1 MKKNLAKTII
11 TITYILL
18 SIFITSYFLVISDN
32 NMNAKQGLPDF
43 TSTTLDFTGYDI
55 ESKYV
60 KQHMKGDYEFY
71 YNKFIVSDNI
81 DCAYDAIVSVPHHF
95 KQTKINGKTLSTSS
109 YASYKCYVKGLP
121 IGTKIW
127 FINNN
132 FVGSYQV
139 FINKE
144 LVLKYG
150 TLDKDKD
157 SKSNGGD
164 DYTKE
169 YTVENTDT
177 LEVVIEVA
185 RSSQGG
191 LTTPCRLVINT
202 LGRNPTIQYL
212 TNNIGFIIFG
222 IILGLLIFSFVINI
236 NITTR
241 DLKFTLFMIVITL
254 ISFFSIDVYWRFL
267 SFAKLYTYNL
277 IITINLILS
286 LLLSY
291 LLYNLLSSRNY
302 ISSKKYVY
310 YIFSINS
317 IIDIVLYIILRGTY
331 YQVIPLMM
339 TLINYIVI
347 TVLLVNNLKKDK
359 HIISLFILMTYIL
372 ILYYNL
378 TFFDLEN
385 IMLSG
390 LERTISYFII
400 PLIIIVI
407 ILYRTSVVRQ
417 TKKYINLLGTEKQ
430 SLILKSEAL
439 KHQIKPHY
447 IFNLLT
453 SIKEAYREDNTRGEE
468 MLERFSLELRN
479 NLNTKYDGL
488 IPLNDEINTILNYI
502 KLEELRLNKPI
513 NFLLDISLD
522 SILVPSISLEV
533 FVENAVKHSC
543 ILDKEDG
550 YISLSTYS
558 DSSYNII
565 EIEDNGI
572 GFDVN
577 NSTNKSV
584 GINNTI
590 ERFKISL
597 NADVVITS
605 SKNVGTKIKI
615 MIPKEDN
622 DENNCPR

>member
-1 MKKNLAKTII
+1 MRKNLVKTII

-32 NMNAKQGLPDF
+32 NMNSKQGLPDF
-43 TSTTLDFTGYDI
+43 TSTTLDFTDYDI
-55 ESKYV
+55 EGKYV

-95 KQTKINGKTLSTSS
+95 KQTKINGESLSTRA

-132 FVGSYQV
+132 FVGAYQV
-139 FINKE
+139 FVNKE

-164 DYTKE
+164 DYTSE
-169 YTVENTDT
+169 YTVSNTDT

-185 RSSQGG
+185 RSTQGG

-267 SFAKLYTYNL
+267 SFTKLNTYNY

-302 ISSKKYVY
+302 ISNKNYVY

-317 IIDIVLYIILRGTY
+317 IIDITLYIILRGTY

-339 TLINYIVI
+339 SLINYIII
-347 TVLLVNNLKKDK
+347 TVLLVNNFKKDK

-417 TKKYINLLGTEKQ
+417 TKKYINLLETEKQ
-430 SLILKSEAL
+430 NLILKSEAL

-453 SIKEAYREDNTRGEE
+453 SIKEAYKEDQTRGEE

-488 IPLNDEINTILNYI
+488 IPLENEINTILNYI

-513 NFLLDISLD
+513 NFLLDIEVD
-522 SILVPSISLEV
+522 NILVPSISLEV

-543 ILDKEDG
+543 VLDKEDG
-550 YISLSTYS
+550 YISLSTYT
-558 DSSYNII
+558 DCSYNII

-577 NSTNKSV
+577 NNTNKRV

-597 NADVVITS
+597 NADVIITS
-605 SKNVGTKIKI
+605 YKNIGTKIKI
-615 MIPKEDN
+615 MIPKEESN
-622 DENNCPR
+622 ENNSPR